1 MNDLIASQVVTTQ
14 NIIESCIEDCFEG
27 YKDLAGEISDIFEEY
42 GIFVRPNL
50 YDMTTKKYREK
61 MDLAEFLQWG
71 RRNPSRFI
79 EEVFNVQLMD
89 YQRYLIDS
97 SWNKPFVAW
106 AMSRNGGKS
115 LLAALFIMA
124 KMLLIPGFKAYILA
138 GVGSQSIELFN
149 KMEQFAMKNIASFTN
164 LNDVFQSN
172 VVKSQANSTG
182 WVHNPAS
189 YTVRTYG
196 GSQCFTL
203 NGAFD
208 NNRSKRSNLNVYDE
222 AMNAA
227 DELFHTSEPFTTQNA
242 EFKMGKDYNP
252 EDVLAEPTPFPNQL
266 LYCSS
271 AGRTDQYFF
280 KKYREFSVR
289 MFAGDKRYFCA
300 DISCDV
306 IINATVHNKLWPVP
320 LLTQEK
326 VDQAMRDDKEAALR
340 EYKNIFTSEG
350 GDGQI
355 IKRAAIIRNSVSRPP
370 KLRNEDGLSKYALLY
385 DPARSADNA
394 VILCAEYYEDP
405 VVGWKMRIQNVV
417 NLLNTMKKKKTP
429 MTTPNQIKELK
440 RLLLAYNGEGV
451 ADYENILGLYIDA
464 GSGGAGVNISDF
476 LWEDWEDDDGN
487 IHRGLIDKDYSPEE
501 AKLYPNAITDKM
513 KLLQPTKYKV
523 EMFKALIEMTDMN
536 LIEWPNEYDKRGY
549 ITVMYDLN
557 TKTGTKTPRYAE
569 PTEKE
574 VKELKKHGIEIIR
587 EQYSLD
593 SDEEIALQ
601 QIDAMK
607 TELVNIYR
615 FKQASGNDRFDLA
628 PDKAKK
634 LNDDRAYVCA
644 MAAFLLQQLRRE
656 HLITR
661 KKPSTQSIID
671 KLQVTPSKPLN
682 KLIG

>member
-1 MNDLIASQVVTTQ
+1 MNDFILTEKD
-14 NIIESCIEDCFEG
+14 IIESCIEDCFEG
-27 YKDLAGEISDIFEEY
+27 YKELAGELEDAFGDG

-50 YDMTTKKYREK
+50 YNMTTKRYQEK
-61 MDLAEFLQWG
+61 MDLSEFLQWG

-89 YQRYLIDS
+89 YQRYLIDN
-97 SWNKPFVAW
+97 SWNKPFVVW

-115 LLAALFIMA
+115 ILAALFIMA

-138 GVGSQSIELFN
+138 GVGSQSIELFT
-149 KMEQFAMKNIASFTN
+149 KMEQFAMKNITSFTN
-164 LNDVFQSN
+164 LNDIFQSN
-172 VVKSQANSTG
+172 VVKSQANSSG

-242 EFKMGKDYNP
+242 DFKMGKDYNAD
-252 EDVLAEPTPFPNQL
+252 DVLAEPVPFPNQL

-280 KKYREFSVR
+280 SKYKEFSIR

-326 VDQAMRDDKEAALR
+326 VDQAMRQDKEAALR

-355 IKRAAIIRNSVSRPP
+355 IKRATIIRNSVSRPP
-370 KLRNEDGLSKYALLY
+370 KLRNEDGKSKWALFY
-385 DPARSADNA
+385 DPARSADNS
-394 VILCAEYYEDP
+394 VILCAEFIEDP

-417 NLLNTMKKKKTP
+417 NLLNAMKKKKTP

-440 RLLLAYNGEGV
+440 RLLLEYNGEGA

-476 LWEDWEDDDGN
+476 LWEDWADDHGYM
-487 IHRGLIDKDYSPEE
+487 HRGLIDKEYSPEE
-501 AKLYPNAITDKM
+501 VKLYPNAISDKM
-513 KLLQPTKYKV
+513 RLLQPSKYKV
-523 EMFKALIEMTDMN
+523 EMFRALIEMMDMN
-536 LIEWPNEYDKRGY
+536 LIEWPNEYDSRGY
-549 ITVMYDLN
+549 IMVMYDLN
-557 TKTGTKTPRYAE
+557 TKTGIKTPRYSE
-569 PTEKE
+569 PTEQE
-574 VKELKKHGIEIIR
+574 VKDLKKKGIEIVR
-587 EQYSLD
+587 EQYNLD
-593 SDEEIALQ
+593 TEEEVALK
-601 QIDAMK
+601 QIDLMK
-607 TELVNIYR
+607 NELVNIYR
-615 FKQASGNDRFDLA
+615 FKQSSGNDRFDLA
-628 PDKAKK
+628 PDKANKMH
-634 LNDDRAYVCA
+634 DDRAYVCA

-656 HLITR
+656 HLVTR
-661 KKPSTQSIID
+661 KKPKSSELVS
-671 KLQVTPSKPLN
+671 KLPVTRGKPLN
-682 KLIG
+682 KLFGQGRR

>member
-1 MNDLIASQVVTTQ
+1 MMSDCVLTERQILEQ
-14 NIIESCIEDCFEG
+14 CIEDCFEG
-27 YKDLAGEISDIFEEY
+27 FKDLTQELGDIFGDG

-50 YDMTTKKYREK
+50 YNMTTKRYREK

-97 SWNKPFVAW
+97 SWNKPFVVW

-138 GVGSQSIELFN
+138 GVGSQSIELFT

-196 GSQCFTL
+196 GSQVFTL

-227 DELFHTSEPFTTQNA
+227 DELFHTSEPFTTQNS
-242 EFKMGKDYNP
+242 EFKMGKDFNA

-280 KKYREFSVR
+280 KKYKEFSLR

-326 VDQAMRDDKEAALR
+326 VDQAMREDKEAAMR
-340 EYKNIFTSEG
+340 EYRNIFTSEG

-355 IKRAAIIRNSVSRPP
+355 IKRADIIRNSVVRLP
-370 KLRNEDGLSKYALLY
+370 KLSNNDGSKWGLFY
-385 DPARSADNA
+385 DPARSKDNS
-394 VILCAEYYEDP
+394 VILCAEYYQDP
-405 VVGWKMRIQNVV
+405 AQGWKMKIQNVV
-417 NLLNTMKKKKTP
+417 NLIDVEKRSKTP

-440 RLLLAYNGEGV
+440 RLLLTYNGEGY
-451 ADYENILGLYIDA
+451 ADYENILRIGIDA
-464 GSGGAGVNISDF
+464 GSGGAGVQTSDF
-476 LWEDWEDDDGN
+476 LWEDWEDDNGN
-487 IHRGLIDKDYSPEE
+487 IHRGLVDEEYSPE
-501 AKLYPNAITDKM
+501 APKLFPNAIKDK
-513 KLLQPTKYKV
+513 LVLVQPAKYKV
-523 EMFKALIEMTDMN
+523 EMYRAAIEMISLN
-536 LIEWPNEYDKRGY
+536 LVEFPAEYDNRGY
-549 ITVMYDLN
+549 ITLMYDLD
-557 TKTGTKTPRYAE
+557 TKTGKKTIRYQD

-574 VKELKKHGIEIIR
+574 YKELSKKEIDVVR
-587 EQYSLD
+587 EKHDLD
-593 SDEEIALQ
+593 YNEEIALK
-601 QIDAMK
+601 QIDALK

-615 FKQASGNDRFDLA
+615 FKQANGGDRFDLA
-628 PDKAKK
+628 PAVANK
-634 LNDDRAYVCA
+634 LNDDRSYVFV
-644 MAAFLLQQLRRE
+644 MACHFLQQLRRAP
-656 HLITR
+656 LLKR
-661 KKPSTQSIID
+661 KTTDDIEQFFEIRGAKRAHTYF
-671 KLQVTPSKPLN
+671 
-682 KLIG
+682 

>member
-1 MNDLIASQVVTTQ
+1 
-14 NIIESCIEDCFEG
+14 
-27 YKDLAGEISDIFEEY
+27 
-42 GIFVRPNL
+42 
-50 YDMTTKKYREK
+50 
-61 MDLAEFLQWG
+61 
-71 RRNPSRFI
+71 
-79 EEVFNVQLMD
+79 
-89 YQRYLIDS
+89 
-97 SWNKPFVAW
+97 
-106 AMSRNGGKS
+106 MSRNGGKS

-138 GVGSQSIELFN
+138 GVGSQSIELFT
-149 KMEQFAMKNIASFTN
+149 KMEQFAMKNISSFTN

-172 VVKSQANSTG
+172 VVKGQANSNG
-182 WVHNPAS
+182 WIHNPAS
-189 YTVRTYG
+189 YTVKTYG
-196 GSQCFTL
+196 GAQCFTL

-222 AMNAA
+222 AMNAP
-227 DELFHTSEPFTTQNA
+227 DELFHTSEPFTTQNS
-242 EFKMGKDYNP
+242 EFKMGKDFNA
-252 EDVLAEPTPFPNQL
+252 EDVLAEPVPFPNQL

-280 KKYREFSVR
+280 KKYKEFSLR

-326 VDQAMRDDKEAALR
+326 VDQAMREDKEAALR

-355 IKRAAIIRNSVSRPP
+355 IKRATIIRNSVARPP
-370 KLRNEDGLSKYALLY
+370 KLRNEDGKSKYALLY

-440 RLLLAYNGEGV
+440 RLLLAYNGDGV

-476 LWEDWEDDDGN
+476 LWEDWEDEQGHV
-487 IHRGLIDKDYSPEE
+487 HRGLIDKEYSSEE
-501 AKLYPNAITDKM
+501 VKLYPNAITNKM
-513 KLLQPTKYKV
+513 RLLQPSKFKV
-523 EMFKALIEMTDMN
+523 EMFKALIEMMDMN
-536 LIEWPNEYDKRGY
+536 LIEWTSEYDNRGY

-557 TKTGTKTPRYAE
+557 VKTGEKILRHME

-574 VKELKKHGIEIIR
+574 VKDLKKSGIEVIR
-587 EQYSLD
+587 EQYHLD
-593 SDEEIALQ
+593 SDEEVALK

-615 FKQASGNDRFDLA
+615 FKQSSGNDRFDLA
-628 PDKAKK
+628 PDKTNK
-634 LNDDRAYVCA
+634 LHDDRAYVCA
-644 MAAFLLQQLRRE
+644 MAAYLLQQLRRE
-656 HLITR
+656 HLVTR
-661 KKPSTQSIID
+661 KKPNSADIIS
-671 KLQVTPSKPLN
+671 KLQVNPGKPLN
-682 KLIG
+682 KLFA

>member
-1 MNDLIASQVVTTQ
+1 MNDFILTEKD
-14 NIIESCIEDCFEG
+14 IIESCIEDCFKG
-27 YKDLAGEISDIFEEY
+27 YKELTGELEDVFGDG
-42 GIFVRPNL
+42 GIFVKPNL
-50 YDMTTKKYREK
+50 YNMTTKRYQEK
-61 MDLAEFLQWG
+61 IDLSEFLQWG

-89 YQRYLIDS
+89 YQRYLIDN
-97 SWNKPFVAW
+97 SWNKPFVVW

-115 LLAALFIMA
+115 VLAALFIMA

-138 GVGSQSIELFN
+138 GVGSQSIELFT
-149 KMEQFAMKNIASFTN
+149 KMEQFAMKNITSFTN
-164 LNDVFQSN
+164 LNDIFQSN

-196 GSQCFTL
+196 GSQVFTL

-242 EFKMGKDYNP
+242 EFKMGKDYDAD
-252 EDVLAEPTPFPNQL
+252 DVLAEPVPFPNQL

-280 KKYREFSVR
+280 TKYKEFSIR

-306 IINATVHNKLWPVP
+306 IIHATVHNKLWPVP

-326 VDQAMRDDKEAALR
+326 VDQAMRQDKEAALR

-355 IKRAAIIRNSVSRPP
+355 IKRATIVRNSVSRPP
-370 KLRNEDGLSKYALLY
+370 VLRNENGKSKWALLY
-385 DPARSADNA
+385 DPARSTDNS

-417 NLLNTMKKKKTP
+417 NLLNVMKKKKTP

-440 RLLLAYNGEGV
+440 RLLVEYNGKGA

-476 LWEDWEDDDGN
+476 LWEDWEDDDGHV
-487 IHRGLIDKDYSPEE
+487 HRGLIDKEYSPEE
-501 AKLYPNAITDKM
+501 AKLYPNAISDKM
-513 KLLQPTKYKV
+513 RLIQPSKYKV
-523 EMFKALIEMTDMN
+523 EMFRALIEMMDMN
-536 LIEWPNEYDKRGY
+536 LIEWPNEYDNRGY
-549 ITVMYDLN
+549 IMVMYDLD
-557 TKTGTKTPRYAE
+557 TKTGVKTPRYVE

-574 VKELKKHGIEIIR
+574 VKDLKKKGVEIIR
-587 EQYSLD
+587 ERYDLD
-593 SDEEIALQ
+593 AEEEVALK
-601 QIDAMK
+601 QIDMMK
-607 TELVNIYR
+607 NELVNIYR
-615 FKQASGNDRFDLA
+615 FKQSSGNDRFDLA
-628 PDKAKK
+628 PDKANK
-634 LNDDRAYVCA
+634 LHDDRAYVCA

-656 HLITR
+656 HLVTR
-661 KKPSTQSIID
+661 KKPNATSIINMLPVN
-671 KLQVTPSKPLN
+671 KGKPLN
-682 KLIG
+682 KLFG

>member
-1 MNDLIASQVVTTQ
+1 MSDTILTERQILEN
-14 NIIESCIEDCFEG
+14 CIEDCFEG
-27 YKDLAGEISDIFEEY
+27 FKELCEELEEAFGES

-50 YDMTTKKYREK
+50 YNMTTKRYREK
-61 MDLAEFLQWG
+61 VDLAEFLQWG

-97 SWNKPFVAW
+97 SWNKPFVVW

-138 GVGSQSIELFN
+138 GVGSQSIELFT
-149 KMEQFAMKNIASFTN
+149 KMEQFAMKNISSFTN

-196 GSQCFTL
+196 GSQVFTL

-227 DELFHTSEPFTTQNA
+227 DELFHTSEPFTTQNS
-242 EFKMGKDYNP
+242 EFKMGKDFNA

-280 KKYREFSVR
+280 KKYKEFSLR

-326 VDQAMRDDKEAALR
+326 VDQAMREDKEAAMR
-340 EYKNIFTSEG
+340 EYRNIFTSEG
-350 GDGQI
+350 GEGQI
-355 IKRAAIIRNSVSRPP
+355 IKRADIIRNSVTRPP
-370 KLRNEDGLSKYALLY
+370 KLRNDDGNSLWGLMY
-385 DPARSADNA
+385 DPARSKDNS
-394 VILCAEYYEDP
+394 VIFIPEYYKDP
-405 VVGWKMRIQNVV
+405 VVGWKMRVQNVV
-417 NLLNTMKKKKTP
+417 NLINLEKRNKTP

-440 RLLLAYNGEGV
+440 RLLLVYNGEGK
-451 ADYENILGLYIDA
+451 ADYENITSICVDA
-464 GSGGAGVNISDF
+464 GSGGAGVNICDF
-476 LWEDWEDDDGN
+476 LWEDWEDEDGN
-487 IHRGLIDKDYSPEE
+487 MHRGLIDKDYSPDEVS
-501 AKLYPNAITDKM
+501 LYPNAIKDK
-513 KLLQPTKYKV
+513 LHLIQPTKYKV
-523 EMFKALIEMTDMN
+523 EMFTALIEMTNMN
-536 LIEWPNEYDKRGY
+536 LIEWPSEYDNRGY
-549 ITVMYDLN
+549 IILMYDVD
-557 TKTGTKTPRYAE
+557 TKTGKKTPRYTE

-574 VKELKKHGIEIIR
+574 VKELSKQGIEIVR
-587 EQYSLD
+587 EQYHLD
-593 SDEEIALQ
+593 ADEEIALK

-607 TELVNIYR
+607 NELVNIYK
-615 FKQASGNDRFDLA
+615 FKQSNGNVRYDLA
-628 PDKAKK
+628 PDKVGK
-634 LNDDRAYVCA
+634 LNDDRAYVMA
-644 MAAFLLQQLRRE
+644 MAAWVLQQLRRE
-656 HLITR
+656 SLVTR
-661 KKPSTQSIID
+661 KPIENID
-671 KLQVTPSKPLN
+671 EFFEIRRPKATHSYFN
-682 KLIG
+682 R

>member
-1 MNDLIASQVVTTQ
+1 MNDFILTEKD
-14 NIIESCIEDCFEG
+14 IIESCIEDCFEG
-27 YKDLAGEISDIFEEY
+27 YKELVGELEDAFGDG
-42 GIFVRPNL
+42 GIFVKPNL
-50 YDMTTKKYREK
+50 YNMTTKRYQEK
-61 MDLAEFLQWG
+61 IDLSEFLQWG

-89 YQRYLIDS
+89 YQRYLIDN
-97 SWNKPFVAW
+97 SWNKPFVVW

-115 LLAALFIMA
+115 ILAALFIMA

-138 GVGSQSIELFN
+138 GVGSQSIELFT
-149 KMEQFAMKNIASFTN
+149 KMEQFAMKNITSFTN
-164 LNDVFQSN
+164 LNDIFQSN
-172 VVKSQANSTG
+172 VVKSQANSSG

-242 EFKMGKDYNP
+242 DFKMGKDYNAD
-252 EDVLAEPTPFPNQL
+252 DVLAEPVPFPNQL

-280 KKYREFSVR
+280 SKYKEFSIR

-326 VDQAMRDDKEAALR
+326 VDQAMRQDKEAALR

-355 IKRAAIIRNSVSRPP
+355 IKRATIIRNSVSRPP
-370 KLRNEDGLSKYALLY
+370 KLRNEDGKSKWALFY
-385 DPARSADNA
+385 DPARSADNS
-394 VILCAEYYEDP
+394 VILCAEFIEDP

-440 RLLLAYNGEGV
+440 RLLLEYNGDGA

-476 LWEDWEDDDGN
+476 LWEDWEDERGF
-487 IHRGLIDKDYSPEE
+487 IHRGLIDKEYSPEE
-501 AKLYPNAITDKM
+501 AKLYPNAISDKM
-513 KLLQPTKYKV
+513 RLLQPSKYKV
-523 EMFKALIEMTDMN
+523 EMFRALIEMMDMN
-536 LIEWPNEYDKRGY
+536 LIEWPNEYDNRGY
-549 ITVMYDLN
+549 IMVMYDFD
-557 TKTGTKTPRYAE
+557 TKTGIKTPRYTE

-574 VKELKKHGIEIIR
+574 VKDLKKKGIEIIR
-587 EQYSLD
+587 EQYNLD
-593 SDEEIALQ
+593 TEEEVALK
-601 QIDAMK
+601 QIDLMK
-607 TELVNIYR
+607 NELVNIYR
-615 FKQASGNDRFDLA
+615 FKQSSGNDRFDLA
-628 PDKAKK
+628 PDKATKMH
-634 LNDDRAYVCA
+634 DDRAYVCA

-656 HLITR
+656 HLVTR
-661 KKPSTQSIID
+661 KKPNSSDILD
-671 KLQVTPSKPLN
+671 MLQVTRGKPLN
-682 KLIG
+682 KLFGQGRR

>member
-1 MNDLIASQVVTTQ
+1 MNELIAEQQ
-14 NIIESCIEDCFEG
+14 IIESCIEDCFEG
-27 YKDLAGEISDIFEEY
+27 YKDLAEELCDIFNEY
-42 GIFVRPNL
+42 GIFVKPNL

-61 MDLAEFLQWG
+61 VDLAEFLQWG

-124 KMLLIPGFKAYILA
+124 KMILIPGFKAYILA

-164 LNDVFQSN
+164 LNDIFQSN

-222 AMNAA
+222 AMNAP

-280 KKYREFSVR
+280 KKYREFSIR

-326 VDQAMRDDKEAALR
+326 VDQAMREDKEAALR

-355 IKRAAIIRNSVSRPP
+355 IKRATIIRNSVSRPP
-370 KLRNEDGLSKYALLY
+370 KLRNEDNKSKWALLY

-394 VILCAEYYEDP
+394 VILCAEYYEDQ

-417 NLLNTMKKKKTP
+417 NLLNSMKKKKTP

-476 LWEDWEDDDGN
+476 LWEDWEDEDGN
-487 IHRGLIDKDYSPEE
+487 VHRGMIDKEYSPDEV
-501 AKLYPNAITDKM
+501 KLYPNAITDKM
-513 KLLQPTKYKV
+513 RLLQPTKYKV
-523 EMFKALIEMTDMN
+523 EMFRALIEMMDMN
-536 LIEWPNEYDKRGY
+536 LIEWPNEYDNRGY
-549 ITVMYDLN
+549 IMVMYDLN
-557 TKTGTKTPRYAE
+557 TKTGVKTPRYAE

-574 VKELKKHGIEIIR
+574 VKELNKKGIEIVR
-587 EQYSLD
+587 EQYNLD
-593 SDEEIALQ
+593 PDEEVALK

-628 PDKAKK
+628 PDKANK

-644 MAAFLLQQLRRE
+644 MAAYLLQQLRRE
-656 HLITR
+656 HLVTR
-661 KKPSTQSIID
+661 KKPNSADILS
-671 KLQVTPSKPLN
+671 KLQVNPGKPLD
-682 KLIG
+682 KLFG

>member
-1 MNDLIASQVVTTQ
+1 MMSDIILTERQ
-14 NIIESCIEDCFEG
+14 IIESCIEDCFDGFKELCKELGDVFYEG
-27 YKDLAGEISDIFEEY
+27 

-61 MDLAEFLQWG
+61 LDLAEFLQWG

-97 SWNKPFVAW
+97 SWNKPFVVW

-138 GVGSQSIELFN
+138 AVGSQSIELFT
-149 KMEQFAMKNIASFTN
+149 KMEQFAMKNISSFTN
-164 LNDVFQSN
+164 LNDIFQSN
-172 VVKSQANSTG
+172 VVKSQANSSG

-222 AMNAA
+222 AMNSP
-227 DELFHTSEPFTTQNA
+227 DELFHTSEPFTTQNS
-242 EFKMGKDYNP
+242 EFKMGKDYNA
-252 EDVLAEPTPFPNQL
+252 EDVLAEPAPFPNQL

-280 KKYREFSVR
+280 KKYKEFSIR
-289 MFAGDKRYFCA
+289 MFAGDKRFFCA

-326 VDQAMRDDKEAALR
+326 VDQAMREDKEAAMR
-340 EYKNIFTSEG
+340 EYRNIFTSEG

-355 IKRAAIIRNSVSRPP
+355 IKRADIIRNSVPRLP
-370 KLRNEDGLSKYALLY
+370 KLKNDNSGSVWGLMY
-385 DPARSADNA
+385 DPARSRDNS
-394 VILCAEYYEDP
+394 VILCAEYYQDP
-405 VVGWKMRIQNVV
+405 LVGWKMRIQNVV
-417 NLLNTMKKKKTP
+417 NLINLEKKHKTP

-440 RLLLAYNGEGV
+440 RLILAYNGEGK
-451 ADYENILGLYIDA
+451 ADYENIVSICVDQ
-464 GSGGAGVNISDF
+464 GSGGAGTNIVDF
-476 LWEDWEDDDGN
+476 LWEDWEDENGN
-487 IHRGLIDKDYSPEE
+487 IHRGLIDQDYSPEE
-501 AKLYPNAITDKM
+501 VKLYPNAIKDKLH
-513 KLLQPTKYKV
+513 LLQPTKYKI
-523 EMFKALIEMTDMN
+523 EMFKALIEMTSMN
-536 LIEWPNEYDKRGY
+536 LIEWPNEYDNRGY
-549 ITVMYDLN
+549 INLMYEHN
-557 TKTGTKTPRYAE
+557 TKTGEKTQRYTE

-574 VKELKKHGIEIIR
+574 IKELSKKGIEIVR
-587 EQYSLD
+587 ELYHLD
-593 SDEEIALQ
+593 SDEEIALK

-628 PDKAKK
+628 PDKANK
-634 LNDDRAYVCA
+634 LHDDRAYVAA
-644 MAAFLLQQLRRE
+644 MGAWVLQQLRRE
-656 HLITR
+656 PLIKR
-661 KKPSTQSIID
+661 KPANVNEILSKLVVSNGKHID
-671 KLQVTPSKPLN
+671 KFF
-682 KLIG
+682 G

>member
-1 MNDLIASQVVTTQ
+1 MSD
-14 NIIESCIEDCFEG
+14 IILTEQQILEQCIEDCFEG
-27 YKDLAGEISDIFEEY
+27 FKELCDELEDIFGEY

-61 MDLAEFLQWG
+61 LDLAEFLQWG

-97 SWNKPFVAW
+97 SWNKPFVVW

-138 GVGSQSIELFN
+138 GVGSQSIELFT
-149 KMEQFAMKNIASFTN
+149 KMEQFAMKNISSFTN

-196 GSQCFTL
+196 GSQVFTL

-227 DELFHTSEPFTTQNA
+227 DELFHTSEPFTTQNS
-242 EFKMGKDYNP
+242 EFKMGKDFNA

-280 KKYREFSVR
+280 KKYREFSLR

-326 VDQAMRDDKEAALR
+326 VDQAMREDKEAALR

-355 IKRAAIIRNSVSRPP
+355 IKRADIIRNSFVRLP
-370 KLRNEDGLSKYALLY
+370 KLKNDDGSKWGLFY
-385 DPARSADNA
+385 DPARSKDNS
-394 VILCAEYYEDP
+394 VILCAEYYQDP
-405 VVGWKMRIQNVV
+405 DVGWKMKVQNVV
-417 NLLNTMKKKKTP
+417 NLIDIEKRDKTP
-429 MTTPNQIKELK
+429 MTTPNQVKELK
-440 RLLLAYNGEGV
+440 KLILTYNGEGY
-451 ADYENILGLYIDA
+451 ADYENILRIGIDA
-464 GSGGAGVNISDF
+464 GSGGAGVQTSDF
-476 LWEDWEDDDGN
+476 LWEDWEDDKGYK
-487 IHRGLIDKDYSPEE
+487 HRGLLDKEYSPE
-501 AKLYPNAITDKM
+501 AVGLYPNAITDKLFLM
-513 KLLQPTKYKV
+513 QPSKYKV
-523 EMFKALIEMTDMN
+523 EMYKAAIEMISLN
-536 LIEWPNEYDKRGY
+536 LVEFPIEYDNRGY
-549 ITVMYDLN
+549 ITLTYELD
-557 TKTGTKTPRYAE
+557 TKTGKKTIRHQD

-574 VKELKKHGIEIIR
+574 YKELSKQGIEIVR
-587 EQYSLD
+587 EKYDLD
-593 SDEEIALQ
+593 KNEEIALK
-601 QIDAMK
+601 QIDALK

-628 PDKAKK
+628 PSVANK
-634 LNDDRAYVCA
+634 LHDDRAYVFV
-644 MAAFLLQQLRRE
+644 MACHFLQYLRRE
-656 HLITR
+656 PLITR
-661 KKPSTQSIID
+661 KPIENFEDFFEIKRPKATHSYF
-671 KLQVTPSKPLN
+671 
-682 KLIG
+682 G